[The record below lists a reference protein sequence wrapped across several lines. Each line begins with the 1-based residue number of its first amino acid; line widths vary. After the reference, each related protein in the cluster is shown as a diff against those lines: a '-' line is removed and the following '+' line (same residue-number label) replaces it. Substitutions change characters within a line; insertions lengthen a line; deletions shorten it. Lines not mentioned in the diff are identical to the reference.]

1 MKAKQKLLRR
11 WRELEKNSSAARATG
26 RVENALSKHASS
38 PEQIALIAD
47 AQDRRG
53 DVEKALQTLETGKK
67 LFPSNQN
74 ISFRWAFLLEK
85 YGRLEEAKEAY
96 LSLAGNQGADEQ
108 VTYRLAVTLQRLNEP
123 EEALSWA
130 VNFCTTNPADA
141 RGNRLAYELAA
152 KQPIWKRLDILKNAT
167 GELASDVRWQSDIIA
182 LSYKM
187 RKYETCVE
195 AFSVIQKK
203 AERRAVAHAV
213 AAFMELG
220 RPDEAWQVAKTHLA
234 KSTART
240 NEMYPGSLMQD
251 LGAWHWAKELYIRSY
266 VENPSIEL
274 AYLIGFASTRLFDWA
289 EAIEW
294 FRAAVPGSRDSQKI
308 RYYLGTAL
316 EREGNWAAAARDYL
330 KSAQSAS
337 ARNYRIYRA
346 LHCFNL
352 AGDLESASA
361 TIANLDWTQ
370 PPAVEGFEVVDAR
383 FPSLEYSLRRSLS
396 VAMENQR
403 ISAIEFV
410 AREAIDAKLW
420 KVAVEAAEALVAR
433 DSFHKIDNFLVLAQA
448 REGAGDQA
456 GALEAILE
464 SRIYREPSIVE
475 HSTYE
480 KNRVVRNG
488 MRFGGFQKWYTID
501 SESILYESNH
511 GTKLTCNVLP
521 LLQSMVDHPKFQG
534 STHYVVLPDRSHLPE
549 SLRHRPDIVVVS
561 RESDLYL
568 RKLASARIL
577 INNNTF
583 PSYFSRRAG
592 QTYLNLWHGTPI
604 KAMGKDIKNGNFDY
618 RNAARNFLH
627 VTHFALPNRHTE
639 EQLLSKYGISD
650 LFEGFVELTGS
661 PRMDITFSVSP
672 RERASIRERLGIKQG
687 QKAVLF
693 APTWRGALG
702 NVEPESSAVATVMD
716 RINEQGYYG
725 LYRGHPVSAGAV
737 SEDALAPVTTV
748 PDDIDT
754 NVLLGCVDAVIT
766 DYSSIAFDAAS
777 AGLPV
782 GLFAYDEE
790 VYAAERGLSLDIH
803 DIGLPVLTDA
813 EELTEWLETIR
824 ASKSNTLDEEFSH
837 LEDGSATSRVIEFLL
852 DPRPSSWRESSPDN
866 ILLFEG
872 HFIPN
877 GITSA
882 AVELNK
888 VLARAQLNPT
898 IAVEPS
904 AITPFD
910 ERAESFAVASKHAA
924 VLPRIAGSTD
934 TAEQRW
940 LIARQHQGHL
950 MTAPQL
956 AAIHEAYEAEFS
968 RLFGAAQFRTAVG
981 FEGFSLYWSNL
992 FAAANADRKVG
1003 YLHADMVEEA
1013 RYRFPYLWKVF
1024 DTYRY
1029 FDALAC
1035 VSGDARE
1042 QNRRKLDAWTR
1053 SEQFVT
1059 AENLI
1064 DVQSILS
1071 QSEGVLDDAFLE
1083 FCDRFKTKFV
1093 SVGRVSVEK
1102 GSDRLIRAFLQVAEA
1117 NEDVGLVL
1125 IGDGPL
1131 RLELERATSLS
1142 GYGDRIYFAGQL
1154 ASPFSHMR
1162 ECDSLVLASHH
1173 EGQGIV
1179 VLEAF
1184 VLGLRVLSVDIP
1196 GPRSMLAGGTGLLVE
1211 NSTEGL
1217 SRGMQQLIDGYWP
1230 ESLFDASGY
1239 VQQAKRHALL
1249 AVTGVVAENGDDFN
1263 VNTNTG
1269 DL

>member
-1 MKAKQKLLRR
+1 MKAKQELLRR
-11 WRELEKNSSAARATG
+11 WRKLEKNSNAARATG
-26 RVENALSKHASS
+26 RAEDAFSRHTSS
-38 PEQIALIAD
+38 PEQILIIAD

-53 DVEKALQTLETGKK
+53 DNEKALQTLETGKGR
-67 LFPSNQN
+67 FPSSQE
-74 ISFRWAFLLEK
+74 IPFRWAFLLEK

-96 LSLAGNQGADEQ
+96 LSLVGDPGADEQ

-130 VNFCTTNPADA
+130 VNYSSAHPADT
-141 RGNRLAYELAA
+141 RGNRLAYQLAA
-152 KQPIWKRLDILKNAT
+152 KQPIWKRLDILRNAT
-167 GELASDVRWQSDIIA
+167 GELASDVGWQSDIIA

-187 RKYETCVE
+187 RKYEICVK
-195 AFSVIQKK
+195 AFADIQER
-203 AERRAVAHAV
+203 AERKTVAHAM

-220 RPDEAWQVAKTHLA
+220 RADEAWQIAKNHLA

-240 NEMYPGSLMQD
+240 NEIYPGSLMQN
-251 LGAWHWAKELYIRSY
+251 LGAWHWARELYIRSY
-266 VENPSIEL
+266 AESPSIEL
-274 AYLIGFASTRLFDWA
+274 AYLIGFASTRLFDWTQA
-289 EAIEW
+289 VEW
-294 FRAAVPGSRDSQKI
+294 FRAAVPGSRDAQKI

-330 KSAQSAS
+330 KSAQSVS
-337 ARNYRIYRA
+337 AWNYRVYRA
-346 LHCFNL
+346 LHCFSMS
-352 AGDLESASA
+352 GDLESASD

-370 PPAVEGFEVVDAR
+370 QPAVERFEIVDGHV
-383 FPSLEYSLRRSLS
+383 PSLECSLRQSLS
-396 VAMENQR
+396 VAMKTQR
-403 ISAIEFV
+403 ISAIEFI

-420 KVAVEAAEALVAR
+420 KLAVEAAEALVDR
-433 DSFHKIDNFLVLAQA
+433 DSYHKIDNFLVLAQA

-456 GALEAILE
+456 GALEAVLK

-475 HSTYE
+475 HSSYE

-488 MRFGGFQKWYTID
+488 MRFGGFQKWHEID
-501 SESILYESNH
+501 SEAILYESNH

-521 LLQSMVDHPKFQG
+521 LLLSMVDHPEFQA
-534 STHYVVLPDRSHLPE
+534 STHYVALPDRTHLPE
-549 SLRHRPDIVVVS
+549 SLRDRPDIVVVP

-568 RKLASARIL
+568 RKLATARIL

-583 PSYFSRRAG
+583 PSYFSRRAD
-592 QTYLNLWHGTPI
+592 QLYLNLWHGTPI
-604 KAMGKDIKNGNFDY
+604 KAMGKEIKNGNFDY

-627 VTHFALPNRHTE
+627 VTHFALPNHHTE
-639 EQLLSKYGISD
+639 VQLLSKYGISD
-650 LFEGFVELTGS
+650 LFEGYVALTGS
-661 PRMDITFSVSP
+661 PRMDITFGLSP
-672 RERASIRERLGIKQG
+672 RERASIRERLGIEQG

-702 NVEPESSAVATVMD
+702 NVESDSSAVATVMD

-725 LYRGHPVSAGAV
+725 LYRGHPVSTAAV
-737 SEDALAPVTTV
+737 SKDAHAPVTTV

-782 GLFAYDEE
+782 GLFAHDEE
-790 VYAAERGLSLDIH
+790 LYASERGLSLDIH

-813 EELTEWLETIR
+813 DELTEWLDFIQD
-824 ASKSNTLDEEFSH
+824 SKSNTLDTEFSR
-837 LEDGSATSRVIEFLL
+837 LEDGSATGRVIEFLL
-852 DPRPSSWRESSPDN
+852 DPRPNTLRESSANN

-882 AVELNK
+882 AAELNK

-898 IAVEPS
+898 IVVEPS
-904 AITPFD
+904 AITPFA
-910 ERAESFAVASKHAA
+910 ERAESFAIASKPAA

-956 AAIHEAYEAEFS
+956 DAIHEAYAAEFS
-968 RLFGAAQFRTAVG
+968 RLFGSAQFRTAVG

-1029 FDALAC
+1029 FDTLAC

-1042 QNRRKLDAWTR
+1042 QNRRKLAAWTR
-1053 SEQFVT
+1053 SEQFIT

-1064 DVQSILS
+1064 DVQSIAS
-1071 QSEGVLDDAFLE
+1071 QSEDDLDDAFLE

-1093 SVGRVSVEK
+1093 AVGRISVEK
-1102 GSDRLIRAFLQVAEA
+1102 GSDRLIRAFLQIAES

-1131 RLELERATSLS
+1131 RLELERAAHLS
-1142 GYGDRIYFAGQL
+1142 GYGDRIYFTGQL

-1184 VLGLRVLSVDIP
+1184 VLGLRVVSVDIP

-1217 SRGMQQLIDGYWP
+1217 ARGMQQLIDGYWP
-1230 ESLFDASGY
+1230 DSKFDASGY
-1239 VQQAKRHALL
+1239 VQQAKRHALF
-1249 AVTGVVAENGDDFN
+1249 AVTGVVDENGDDFSIN
-1263 VNTNTG
+1263 VSAG